1 MREIQISEVKKPDH
15 GVGLLYFYWE
25 KKKERTNDESL

>member
-15 GVGLLYFYWE
+15 GVGLFYFYWE
-25 KKKERTNDESL
+25 KKKGEDQ